1 MPLFSQIGSIVSNI
15 QTQTYKLSQY
25 LIFKIISALGP
36 INATAKLKL
45 NPKPE
50 GDTPKFSIPKVILT
64 LHMEQLSVSLT
75 KSQYQDMM
83 LLADSM
89 DRMSKGAPYR
99 YALQSSLLGLIDRRH
114 LRL

>member
-1 MPLFSQIGSIVSNI
+1 MKSNS
-15 QTQTYKLSQY
+15 K
-25 LIFKIISALGP
+25 ISALAP

-50 GDTPKFSIPKVILT
+50 GDIPKFNIPKVILT
-64 LHMEQLSVSLT
+64 LHMEQLAVNLS
-75 KSQYQDMM
+75 KAQYQDMM

-99 YALQSSLLGLIDRRH
+99 
-114 LRL
+114 

>member
-1 MPLFSQIGSIVSNI
+1 MLISLSTLKYIYEQII
-15 QTQTYKLSQY
+15 LP
-25 LIFKIISALGP
+25 ALGP

-50 GDTPKFSIPKVILT
+50 MDVPKFSIPKVILT
-64 LHMEQLSVSLT
+64 LHMDQLSVSLT
-75 KSQYQDMM
+75 KLQYRDMM

-99 YALQSSLLGLIDRRH
+99 FV
-114 LRL
+114 

>member
-1 MPLFSQIGSIVSNI
+1 MYIFSFFSI
-15 QTQTYKLSQY
+15 
-25 LIFKIISALGP
+25 ALGP

-50 GDTPKFSIPKVILT
+50 TNTPKFSIPKVILS
-64 LHMEQLSVSLT
+64 LHMEQLSVSLN

-89 DRMSKGAPYR
+89 DRMTKGAPYR
-99 YALQSSLLGLIDRRH
+99 YER
-114 LRL
+114 